1 MSNFAGAI
9 QVRYKNIFS
18 ALNTR
23 AMPKNMYH
31 RIKYF
36 IIYTPMKYQVS
47 FQAKTWY
54 LHMWKHHCC
63 YGYIINRTFHT
74 KQLFK

>member
-23 AMPKNMYH
+23 
-31 RIKYF
+31 
-36 IIYTPMKYQVS
+36 PMQKIVS
-47 FQAKTWY
+47 SDKV
-54 LHMWKHHCC
+54 L
-63 YGYIINRTFHT
+63 
-74 KQLFK
+74 